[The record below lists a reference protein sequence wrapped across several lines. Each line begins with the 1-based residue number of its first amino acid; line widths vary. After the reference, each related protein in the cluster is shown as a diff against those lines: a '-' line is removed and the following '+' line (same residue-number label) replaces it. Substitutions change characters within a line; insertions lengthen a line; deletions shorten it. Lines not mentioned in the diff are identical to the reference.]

1 MTQSSFTRLLVRVQ
15 IGSLVAF
22 LLAAA
27 VAVLVMMPYFGSG
40 AVVER
45 DGAYTD
51 KTGAVRTVVEF
62 KTYSIRET
70 IARCAGV
77 IGVVSAAM
85 SMLAGFGLRSR
96 Q

>member
-1 MTQSSFTRLLVRVQ
+1 MTQSSFTRLLIRVQ

-40 AVVER
+40 AVIER
-45 DGAYTD
+45 DGDYTD
-51 KTGAVRTVVEF
+51 KNGGVRTAAEF
-62 KTYSIRET
+62 ATYSSRET

-77 IGVVSAAM
+77 IGVASVAT

>member
-1 MTQSSFTRLLVRVQ
+1 
-15 IGSLVAF
+15 
-22 LLAAA
+22 
-27 VAVLVMMPYFGSG
+27 MMPYFSCG

-51 KTGAVRTVVEF
+51 KTGAVRTPAEF
-62 KTYSIRET
+62 ETYCFRET
-70 IARCAGV
+70 TSRCAGV
-77 IGVVSAAM
+77 LSLLSGAT

>member
-1 MTQSSFTRLLVRVQ
+1 MTQSSLTRLLVRVQ

-27 VAVLVMMPYFGSG
+27 VAVLVMTPYFGSG

-51 KTGAVRTVVEF
+51 RTGAVRTAAEF
-62 KTYSIRET
+62 ATYSSREA
-70 IARCAGV
+70 IARCASV
-77 IGVVSAAM
+77 ISVVSAAT

>member
-40 AVVER
+40 AVIER

-51 KTGAVRTVVEF
+51 KTGGVRTAAEF
-62 KTYSIRET
+62 AMYSSRET

-77 IGVVSAAM
+77 IGVVSAAT

>member
-22 LLAAA
+22 ALGMAASW
-27 VAVLVMMPYFGSG
+27 LIMLPYFKSG
-40 AVVER
+40 PVMQR

-51 KTGAVRTVVEF
+51 KTGAVRTAAEF
-62 KTYSIRET
+62 ETYSSRET

-77 IGVVSAAM
+77 IGVVSAAT

>member
-15 IGSLVAF
+15 IGSLVVF

-27 VAVLVMMPYFGSG
+27 VAVIVMLPYFADG

-45 DGAYTD
+45 DGAYVD
-51 KTGAVRTVVEF
+51 RTGSVRTKVEF
-62 KTYSIRET
+62 ERYSVRES

-77 IGVVSAAM
+77 CGLASAAT
-85 SMLAGFGLRSR
+85 SMVAGFCLRSR
-96 Q
+96 